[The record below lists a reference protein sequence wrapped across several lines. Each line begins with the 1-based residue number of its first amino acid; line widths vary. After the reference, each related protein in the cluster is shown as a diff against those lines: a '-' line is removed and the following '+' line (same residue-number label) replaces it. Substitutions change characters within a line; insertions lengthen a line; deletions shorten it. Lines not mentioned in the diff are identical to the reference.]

1 MLGKRLTVWMN
12 EAWHEMDSNDG
23 LPRFRKKKRSRGD
36 FHQPHKIQMSSDL
49 KEKVGKNVIFLGY
62 LRTFIFRVCKK
73 NTKYHDKIK

>member
-49 KEKVGKNVIFLGY
+49 KEKVGKKCD
-62 LRTFIFRVCKK
+62 IFRVFK
-73 NTKYHDKIK
+73 NIYFSSL